1 MEQNREPETGSG
13 KCSQLIFDKGVK
25 AIQLHK
31 DNLFNKWCQNSWT
44 CLYKKMNLDTD
55 LALFTKMNS
64 KWITDL
70 NVKGK
75 AMKLE
80 DSVGENLGDFK
91 YGDDV

>member
-1 MEQNREPETGSG
+1 M
-13 KCSQLIFDKGVK
+13 
-25 AIQLHK
+25 
-31 DNLFNKWCQNSWT
+31 
-44 CLYKKMNLDTD
+44 YKKMNLDTD